1 MKKDNENAALLSM
14 FDELVDEVK
23 KNRQAIAQLQNTIQ
37 RHDIGKIVD
46 ESIFIALNEKFP
58 NKSQQEKDEE
68 VKRHHQAMATW
79 TTQREKNLFDQYI
92 KPTLTPLNGIE
103 NRLMTVAN
111 SLIKEYRKERES
123 QKIAYYKTL
132 TIVALSSLLLISILV
147 ICLIQV
153 LSKNAF

>member
-14 FDELVDEVK
+14 FDELVDEIK
-23 KNRQAIAQLQNTIQ
+23 KNRQAIMQLQNTIQ

-46 ESIFIALNEKFP
+46 ESIYIALNEKFP

-68 VKRHHQAMATW
+68 TKRHHQAMATW
-79 TTQREKNLFDQYI
+79 TTQREKNLFEQYI

-103 NRLMTVAN
+103 NRFMTVAN

-132 TIVALSSLLLISILV
+132 AIVTLSSLLLISILV
-147 ICLIQV
+147 ICLT
-153 LSKNAF
+153 

>member
-14 FDELVDEVK
+14 FDELTDEIK
-23 KNRQAIAQLQNTIQ
+23 KNRQTIIQLQNTIQ

-58 NKSQQEKDEE
+58 NKSQLEKDEE
-68 VKRHHQAMATW
+68 AKRHHQAMATW
-79 TTQREKNLFDQYI
+79 TTQREKNLFEQYI
-92 KPTLTPLNGIE
+92 KPTLIPLNGIE
-103 NRLMTVAN
+103 NKFMTIAN

-132 TIVALSSLLLISILV
+132 AIVALSSLLLISILV
-147 ICLIQV
+147 ICLT
-153 LSKNAF
+153 

>member
-1 MKKDNENAALLSM
+1 MKKDTENAALLSM

-58 NKSQQEKDEE
+58 NKSQLEKEE
-68 VKRHHQAMATW
+68 ETKRNHQAMATW

-92 KPTLTPLNGIE
+92 KPTLTPLYGIE
-103 NRLMTVAN
+103 NKLMTVAN

-132 TIVALSSLLLISILV
+132 AIVILSSLLLISILV
-147 ICLIQV
+147 ICLT
-153 LSKNAF
+153 

>member
-14 FDELVDEVK
+14 FDELIDEVK
-23 KNRQAIAQLQNTIQ
+23 KNRQAIIQLQNTIQ

-68 VKRHHQAMATW
+68 TKRHHQAMAIW

-92 KPTLTPLNGIE
+92 KPTLTSLNGIE
-103 NRLMTVAN
+103 NRFMTVAN
-111 SLIKEYRKERES
+111 NLIKEYRKERES

-132 TIVALSSLLLISILV
+132 AIVILSSLLLISILI
-147 ICLIQV
+147 ICIV
-153 LSKNAF
+153 

>member
-58 NKSQQEKDEE
+58 NKSQLEKDEE
-68 VKRHHQAMATW
+68 AKRHHQAMATW
-79 TTQREKNLFDQYI
+79 TTQRETNLFEQYI
-92 KPTLTPLNGIE
+92 KPTLIPLNGIE
-103 NRLMTVAN
+103 NKFMTVAN

-123 QKIAYYKTL
+123 QKVAYYKTIA
-132 TIVALSSLLLISILV
+132 IVILGSLLLIFILV
-147 ICLIQV
+147 ICLV
-153 LSKNAF
+153 

>member
-1 MKKDNENAALLSM
+1 MKKDNEKAALLSM

-23 KNRQAIAQLQNTIQ
+23 KNQQAIIQLQNTIQ

-68 VKRHHQAMATW
+68 AKRHHQAMAIW

-103 NRLMTVAN
+103 NKLTTVAN
-111 SLIKEYRKERES
+111 GLIKEYHKERES
-123 QKIAYYKTL
+123 QKMAYYKTL
-132 TIVALSSLLLISILV
+132 AIVTLSSLLLISILI
-147 ICLIQV
+147 ICII
-153 LSKNAF
+153 

>member
-14 FDELVDEVK
+14 FDELIDEVK
-23 KNRQAIAQLQNTIQ
+23 KNRQAITQLQNTIQ
-37 RHDIGKIVD
+37 RYNIGKIVD

-58 NKSQQEKDEE
+58 NKSQLEKDEE
-68 VKRHHQAMATW
+68 AKRHHQAMATW
-79 TTQREKNLFDQYI
+79 TTQREKNLFDQHI

-103 NRLMTVAN
+103 NKFMTVAN

-132 TIVALSSLLLISILV
+132 AIVILSSLLLISILI
-147 ICLIQV
+147 ICIV
-153 LSKNAF
+153 

>member
-68 VKRHHQAMATW
+68 TKRHHQAMAIW

-92 KPTLTPLNGIE
+92 KPTLTSLNGIE
-103 NRLMTVAN
+103 NRFMTVAN
-111 SLIKEYRKERES
+111 NLIKEYRKERES

-132 TIVALSSLLLISILV
+132 AIVILSSLLLISILI
-147 ICLIQV
+147 ICIV
-153 LSKNAF
+153 

>member
-14 FDELVDEVK
+14 FDDLVDEVK
-23 KNRQAIAQLQNTIQ
+23 KNRQAIIQLQNTIQ

-68 VKRHHQAMATW
+68 TKRHHQAMAIW

-92 KPTLTPLNGIE
+92 KPTLTSLNGIE
-103 NRLMTVAN
+103 NRFMTVAN
-111 SLIKEYRKERES
+111 NLIKEYRKERES

-132 TIVALSSLLLISILV
+132 AIVILSSLLLISILI
-147 ICLIQV
+147 ICIV
-153 LSKNAF
+153 

>member
-23 KNRQAIAQLQNTIQ
+23 KNRQAIIQLQNTIQ
-37 RHDIGKIVD
+37 RHDTGKIVD

-68 VKRHHQAMATW
+68 TKRHHQAMAIW

-92 KPTLTPLNGIE
+92 KPTLIPLNGIE
-103 NRLMTVAN
+103 NKFMTIAN

-132 TIVALSSLLLISILV
+132 AIVTLSSLLLISILI
-147 ICLIQV
+147 ICLT
-153 LSKNAF
+153 

>member
-68 VKRHHQAMATW
+68 TKRHHQAMAIW

-92 KPTLTPLNGIE
+92 KPTLTPLYGIE
-103 NRLMTVAN
+103 NKLMTVAN

-132 TIVALSSLLLISILV
+132 AIVALSSLLLISILV
-147 ICLIQV
+147 ICLT
-153 LSKNAF
+153 